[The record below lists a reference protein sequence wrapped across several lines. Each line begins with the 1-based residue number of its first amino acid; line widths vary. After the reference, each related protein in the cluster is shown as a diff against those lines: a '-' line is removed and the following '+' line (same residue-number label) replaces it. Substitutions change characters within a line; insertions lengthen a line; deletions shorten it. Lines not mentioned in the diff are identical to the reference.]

1 MKKILYKGNKG
12 ITLIALVITIIVLL
26 ILSGVA
32 IATLTGENGLFTR
45 AKQAKENYSINSAK
59 EKIELA
65 ISDLIVEQRSKGEN
79 LTKEDLTKI
88 NSNEIDVKNTNN
100 FPVEAICQGYKFYI
114 DENFIVTY
122 VGEANETIITYT
134 TEPEGYTNQDKVKIL
149 VKISNTKGIKSIQKP
164 GETDKILTQGQTEVG
179 IDYEV
184 IANGTYTFKV
194 VDNENKEVIKDI
206 VIDKF
211 DIVKPEDFTPT
222 VEKIGIH
229 EFTVISNAKDGE
241 VTEISTKSGIEKLEY
256 YIKKKEDIEY
266 IKYESQNTNYKF
278 SDLEGDTEYDFYV
291 IAFDRAGN
299 YKESNVISQKTDC
312 TTKKIYIDSN
322 NGNDITGCGTEDM
335 PYQTLNKISETG
347 IIETGI
353 KYNIYLKEGEYL
365 LTEDLYNLDCNK
377 EINIYGQKEKTI
389 LNVGSIFGTSQP
401 EGSEKYCLNLY
412 RLVWKG
418 FESTTNTILVKTPMK
433 LYNIAFVFTFTKNNI
448 AGGYFVDTNGIYM
461 QNCTLTKRFYGAAGG
476 IWKESDSGFIR
487 GINKIINSY
496 GGFKSG
502 YATIDSM
509 WNYKTNYITNYDPKV
524 DLTTYRI
531 TDDEEKWKNV
541 GTGTN
546 PDGSQANLGVYGG
559 EYSWEN

>member
-1 MKKILYKGNKG
+1 MKRILYKGNKG

-59 EKIELA
+59 EKIELV
-65 ISDLIVEQRSKGEN
+65 ISDLIVEQRSKGKN

-88 NSNEIDVKNTNN
+88 NSNEIDVKNINN

-134 TEPEGYTNQDKVKIL
+134 TEPEGYTNKDKVKIL

-164 GETDKILTQGQTEVG
+164 GETDKILPQGQKEVG

-241 VTEISTKSGIEKLEY
+241 ATEISTKSGIEKLEY

-299 YKESNVISQKTDC
+299 SKMSEVKTQM
-312 TTKKIYIDSN
+312 TKSGPKDIYIDSV
-322 NGNDITGCGTEDM
+322 NGNDLTGNGSSTKPFATLKKITI
-335 PYQTLNKISETG
+335 KG
-347 IIETGI
+347 IIKKDYI
-353 KYNIYLKEGEYL
+353 YNIYLQEGTYFMPKYY
-365 LTEDLYNLDCNK
+365 DLIELDSNQQ
-377 EINIYGQKEKTI
+377 INIYGKKQ
-389 LNVGSIFGTSQP
+389 
-401 EGSEKYCLNLY
+401 
-412 RLVWKG
+412 
-418 FESTTNTILVKTPMK
+418 NTIIK
-433 LYNIAFVFTFTKNNI
+433 LPYEGIGSNTGSGGTTKYSINFYRMIITLDSTDRYNYWCSANNI
-448 AGGYFVDTNGIYM
+448 TFNNIVFNSKFAQNFFFVNDTNSTIKLN
-461 QNCTLTKRFYGAAGG
+461 NCILIGKM
-476 IWKESDSGFIR
+476 KIR
-487 GINKIINSY
+487 CDRGMVLLSNCY
-496 GGFKSG
+496 GGFASG
-502 YATIDSM
+502 YKTTDDK

-531 TDDEEKWKNV
+531 TDDEEKWKNI